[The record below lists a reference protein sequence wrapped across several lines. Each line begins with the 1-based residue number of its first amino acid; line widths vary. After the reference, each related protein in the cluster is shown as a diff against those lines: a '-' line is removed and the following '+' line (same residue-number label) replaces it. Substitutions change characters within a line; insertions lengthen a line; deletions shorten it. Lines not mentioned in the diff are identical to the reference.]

1 MQREHLANMLNCTY
15 EDICTITTFVQLYI
29 YFPNTCSINRNH
41 FRVMIHLSKCAIVL
55 CIY

>member
-29 YFPNTCSINRNH
+29 YFPNTCNVNRNH